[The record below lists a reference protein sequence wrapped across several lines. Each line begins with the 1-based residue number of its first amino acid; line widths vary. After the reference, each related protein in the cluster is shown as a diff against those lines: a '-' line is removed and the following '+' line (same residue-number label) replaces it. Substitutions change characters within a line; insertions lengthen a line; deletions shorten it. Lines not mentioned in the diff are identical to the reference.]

1 MLICILHKYTLPA
14 ASKDL
19 NITANA
25 ALLMDVQTGTVL
37 YAKEAHGRRPPA
49 STTKIMSGILALEL
63 GNLDDLIV
71 VSQNAA
77 YTEGS
82 SMCLRV
88 GEIVT
93 LNDLIHGALLQSGND
108 ACVAIGEHL
117 CGSEK
122 VFVELMNRK
131 ARAMGAWDTNFK
143 NPHGL
148 PAEGHYTTA
157 FDLALMARYALGNGR
172 FREIVQLREKTITG
186 PMGGR
191 ENLLLNTNALL
202 WDYEGAD
209 GVKTGSTAQAGQC
222 LVASATRG
230 RRQLLTVVLNS
241 QDRWSDAVQLL
252 DYGFSDFSFLL
263 LGTKGQTVTQI
274 PVLKGEEGKLD
285 LVLARDLNVAIPEEK
300 IDCLAQRIV
309 LSETPTA
316 PIYQGETLGEI
327 QVTLKGKVVKR
338 IPLVAKKTVEKTM
351 ILQHLLRNLF

>member
-1 MLICILHKYTLPA
+1 
-14 ASKDL
+14 
-19 NITANA
+19 
-25 ALLMDVQTGTVL
+25 
-37 YAKEAHGRRPPA
+37 
-49 STTKIMSGILALEL
+49 
-63 GNLDDLIV
+63 
-71 VSQNAA
+71 
-77 YTEGS
+77 
-82 SMCLRV
+82 
-88 GEIVT
+88 
-93 LNDLIHGALLQSGND
+93 
-108 ACVAIGEHL
+108 
-117 CGSEK
+117 
-122 VFVELMNRK
+122 
-131 ARAMGAWDTNFK
+131 MGAWDTNFK

-327 QVTLKGKVVKR
+327 QVTLKGKVVF
-338 IPLVAKKTVEKTM
+338 VA
-351 ILQHLLRNLF
+351 